1 MFQINLKRITNKISL
16 DSLEKSAIRYLEK
29 YSASKNQLKTILK
42 RKIIKTSFFY
52 KTKPNKELEFI
63 ELIINKFEKIG
74 LINDKSFSENK
85 ILNYIEK
92 GYSKKKIIFNLKIK
106 GISDKDIE
114 NGFDNLKKSFYNYEL
129 TSALIYAKKKKL
141 LDFNKKKEN
150 FARIQKKLSKISQA
164 GFSYEIAKK
173 IINLNNEEEY
183 LQLKEYARNGLN

>member
-1 MFQINLKRITNKISL
+1 MKKRIPKKITL

-52 KTKPNKELEFI
+52 KTKPNKEFEFI

-114 NGFDNLKKSFYNYEL
+114 NGFDNLKKSFFNYEL

>member
-1 MFQINLKRITNKISL
+1 MSLTCKSLSVISC
-16 DSLEKSAIRYLEK
+16 EV
-29 YSASKNQLKTILK
+29 
-42 RKIIKTSFFY
+42 
-52 KTKPNKELEFI
+52 
-63 ELIINKFEKIG
+63 
-74 LINDKSFSENK
+74 
-85 ILNYIEK
+85 
-92 GYSKKKIIFNLKIK
+92 NLKIK

-114 NGFDNLKKSFYNYEL
+114 NGFNNLKKSFFNYEL